1 MDAAAVVLAAALVA
15 AAVWLASGRIAREL
29 AAARA
34 EAGLAR
40 RAQLLALLTPG
51 LAAAERDPRALLA
64 THSLARLV
72 RRLFP
77 DDAAALERE
86 AGGAFPFSREQVQA
100 VHSQWTAEW
109 LAWERT
115 HDGEYKRKAA
125 EAEEALR
132 ASGGS
137 AAMRAKLESIER
149 EKLDL
154 YQRRYEEYVRVA
166 KALQALI
173 D

>member
-1 MDAAAVVLAAALVA
+1 M
-15 AAVWLASGRIAREL
+15 
-29 AAARA
+29 
-34 EAGLAR
+34 
-40 RAQLLALLTPG
+40 LALFTPG
-51 LAAAERDPRALLA
+51 LAAAERDPHALLA
-64 THSLARLV
+64 LHALAGLV
-72 RRLFP
+72 RRVFP
-77 DDAAALERE
+77 DDAAALDG
-86 AGGAFPFSREQVQA
+86 ASGGAFPLSRAQLQA

-115 HDGEYKRKAA
+115 HDGEYKRKAV

-137 AAMRAKLESIER
+137 PALRAKLESIER

-173 D
+173 DQDHL

>member
-1 MDAAAVVLAAALVA
+1 MVAAAVVLAAALIAGTIWA
-15 AAVWLASGRIAREL
+15 AASRVGREL
-29 AAARA
+29 AAARVD
-34 EAGLAR
+34 AGLAR
-40 RAQLLALLTPG
+40 RAQLLAMLTPG
-51 LAAAERDPRALLA
+51 LAASVRDPHALLA
-64 THSLARLV
+64 THALAALV
-72 RRLFP
+72 RRVFP
-77 DDAAALERE
+77 DDAAILERE
-86 AGGAFPFSREQVQA
+86 SGGTFPFSREQVQA
-100 VHSQWTAEW
+100 VHSRWTAEW

-115 HDGEYKRKAA
+115 HDGEYKRKAV
-125 EAEEALR
+125 EAEETLR

-137 AAMRAKLESIER
+137 AVMRAKLESIER